1 MSYNKTNGNH
11 VLLIGDKWH
20 YRNNQ
25 KLPNDYVNDIYLTL
39 SEFKEISSVDWFS
52 FDNTISSS
60 LVSNEK
66 IFFKKIEKKKTRQH
80 SINKH

>member
-52 FDNTISSS
+52 FDNTI
-60 LVSNEK
+60 
-66 IFFKKIEKKKTRQH
+66 
-80 SINKH
+80 